1 MFTFQL
7 FNDKIYSYIYQKKPF
22 GTWQFGKIGVLVE
35 LIIQKWKS
43 RHLVCLSS
51 WDMSCDPEFRIL
63 ISMQKMWP
71 YICCSELQTSIH
83 HYFVVQLLPIF
94 VHSNLVSQ
102 ECDEKGN
109 QLELECLRMSPKH
122 FYATMLFGFI
132 KIFKLQSPNNLNQF
146 LCIYFT

>member
-1 MFTFQL
+1 MEFSIKRICF
-7 FNDKIYSYIYQKKPF
+7 
-22 GTWQFGKIGVLVE
+22 
-35 LIIQKWKS
+35 
-43 RHLVCLSS
+43 
-51 WDMSCDPEFRIL
+51 PEF
-63 ISMQKMWP
+63 
-71 YICCSELQTSIH
+71 QTSIH

-132 KIFKLQSPNNLNQF
+132 KIFELQSRALNLF
-146 LCIYFT
+146 LCRIDNIPKV

>member
-1 MFTFQL
+1 MAFLIKCICFT
-7 FNDKIYSYIYQKKPF
+7 
-22 GTWQFGKIGVLVE
+22 
-35 LIIQKWKS
+35 
-43 RHLVCLSS
+43 
-51 WDMSCDPEFRIL
+51 
-63 ISMQKMWP
+63 
-71 YICCSELQTSIH
+71 ELQTSIH

-132 KIFKLQSPNNLNQF
+132 KIFKLQSLNTLNLF
-146 LCIYFT
+146 LLLHIYFTELKALSMWDKVYPKLG

>member
-1 MFTFQL
+1 MLELASLWHPQL
-7 FNDKIYSYIYQKKPF
+7 PK
-22 GTWQFGKIGVLVE
+22 
-35 LIIQKWKS
+35 
-43 RHLVCLSS
+43 
-51 WDMSCDPEFRIL
+51 
-63 ISMQKMWP
+63 
-71 YICCSELQTSIH
+71 YICFSELQTSIH

-132 KIFKLQSPNNLNQF
+132 KIFKLQSPNTLNLF
-146 LCIYFT
+146 LCRIYILHS